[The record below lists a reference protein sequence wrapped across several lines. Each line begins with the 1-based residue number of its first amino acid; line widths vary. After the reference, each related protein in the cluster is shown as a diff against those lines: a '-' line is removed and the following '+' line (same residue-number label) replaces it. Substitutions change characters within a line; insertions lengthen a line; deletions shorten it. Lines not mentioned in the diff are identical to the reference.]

1 MFGSLIVNQ
10 RLLDAGNWPQLIPL
24 HQRASYSTRDF
35 ETKHI
40 LGIDISIPRIT

>member
-1 MFGSLIVNQ
+1 LGSGWKFAKETQ
-10 RLLDAGNWPQLIPL
+10 CPRLEVVKFR

-40 LGIDISIPRIT
+40 LGIDISIPGIT